1 MLLPEPSLVL
11 TGRFGTIENFVNFP
25 QTIKGMNA
33 IITAAGNGKVP
44 FVSVQDIGQ
53 AAYDALFAKKYPNS
67 DLTLIGP
74 TPYSHDEV

>member
-1 MLLPEPSLVL
+1 
-11 TGRFGTIENFVNFP
+11 
-25 QTIKGMNA
+25 MNA